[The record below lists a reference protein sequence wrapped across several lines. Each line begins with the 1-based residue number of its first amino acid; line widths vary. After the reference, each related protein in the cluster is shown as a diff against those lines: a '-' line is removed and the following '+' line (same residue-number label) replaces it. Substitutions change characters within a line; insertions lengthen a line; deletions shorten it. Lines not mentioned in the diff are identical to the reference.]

1 MTNHLDRELAT
12 ALAELAAA
20 GPADVV
26 ERGDWQTLRETG
38 NAGLAFLSSIT
49 PPADGVVRTAFDTE
63 TPDGAVIELRWY
75 EPRDRVSGSAVVYAH
90 GGGMILGGLD
100 VYDTLLDWYAAASGV
115 PFLSVD
121 YRLAP
126 ESKGREI
133 AEDVYA
139 ALEWLRRNGG
149 ELGVDAER
157 IAVMGDSGGAAP
169 AAGAAIL
176 ARNRGLP
183 LAAQILVYP
192 MLDDRNVDPDP
203 SLAETASWSYDDNWT
218 AWTAVLGDLRGGD
231 DVSPVVAP
239 ARLDDARGLA
249 PAYVEVGDLDIF
261 RDESIAY
268 AAKLAAAG
276 VPVELHV
283 HRGAPHGFD
292 RIAPHAEVS
301 QRAFADR
308 VRLLRS
314 V

>member
-1 MTNHLDRELAT
+1 MTNRLDSEVAA

-20 GPADVV
+20 GPTDAAAP
-26 ERGDWQTLRETG
+26 GDWRTLRETG
-38 NAGLAFLSSIT
+38 NAGLAFLASIT

-75 EPRDRVSGSAVVYAH
+75 EPRDRVSGPAVLYAH

-100 VYDTLLDWYAAASGV
+100 VYDALLDWYAATSGV

-126 ESKGREI
+126 ESQGRSL
-133 AEDVYA
+133 AEDVYT
-139 ALEWLRRNGG
+139 ALEWLRRNAE

-169 AAGAAIL
+169 AAGTAIL
-176 ARNRGLP
+176 ARDRGLP
-183 LAAQILVYP
+183 LAAQLLVHP
-192 MLDDRNVDPDP
+192 MLDDRNTDPDP
-203 SLAETASWSYDDNWT
+203 SLAETAPWSYDDNWT
-218 AWTAVLGDLRGGD
+218 AWAAVLGDLRGD
-231 DVSPVVAP
+231 EVPSVVAP
-239 ARLDDARGLA
+239 ARLEDAQGLA
-249 PAYVEVGDLDIF
+249 PAYIEVGDLDIF

-268 AAKLAAAG
+268 AGKLASAG

-283 HRGAPHGFD
+283 HRGVPHGFD
-292 RIAPHAEVS
+292 RLAPHAEVS

-308 VRLLRS
+308 VRLLKGL
-314 V
+314 